1 MISEILTQKLE
12 ELMSQKDH
20 VVIAIDGPGH
30 EAGAALALELQ
41 QKYKCN
47 VFHTSNYNRPADELT
62 PEVLGTP
69 GGKLDWQRL
78 KTEVIEPLKEG
89 KDVVFRVFS
98 FVAMAYMPAM
108 PAPAKKLNI
117 IEGVYS
123 LHPELRPLY
132 DLAVFVPANGGAFAN
147 EQEALYYNGVDM
159 KPDIVL

>member
-1 MISEILTQKLE
+1 MIPEILTRKLE
-12 ELMSQKDH
+12 ELMAQKDH

-30 EAGAALALELQ
+30 EAGSALVGELQ

-47 VFHTSNYNRPADELT
+47 VFHTSNYNRPADDLT
-62 PEVLGTP
+62 PEVLRTP

-78 KTEVIEPLKEG
+78 KTEVIEPLREG
-89 KDVVFRVFS
+89 KDVIFRVFS

-117 IEGVYS
+117 IEGAYS

-132 DLAVFVPANGGAFAN
+132 DLAVFSPENGTAFAN
-147 EQEALYYNGVDM
+147 DQEALYYNSADM
-159 KPDIVL
+159 KADVIL

>member
-1 MISEILTQKLE
+1 MIPEKLIVQLE
-12 ELMSQKDH
+12 ELMAQKDH

-30 EAGAALALELQ
+30 EKGAALAMELQ

-47 VFHTSNYNRPADELT
+47 VFHTSNYSRPADDLT
-62 PEVLGTP
+62 PEVLSVP

-108 PAPAKKLNI
+108 PAPAKKLNV

-123 LHPELRPLY
+123 LHPELRALY
-132 DLAVFVPANGGAFAN
+132 DLAVFAPADSTGYAN
-147 EQEALYYNGVDM
+147 EQEALYYNSVDTA
-159 KPDIVL
+159 PDAVL